1 MSGHDEASGS
11 RVRALLWGLGL
22 FLGTVGLVLLDF
34 TLVLAGYWNAT
45 RDCLE
50 RWGCR
55 EPAVG
60 PADGSLVAFGTSL
73 LALFLVTVSTAL
85 SGAAGLRGVRQWLGL
100 VTVAG
105 QLIGITIVVDA
116 TG

>member
-1 MSGHDEASGS
+1 MIGPEEAPGPGL
-11 RVRALLWGLGL
+11 RALLVGWAL
-22 FLGTVGLVLLDF
+22 FLGTVVLVVVDC
-34 TLVLAGYWNAT
+34 TVVLAGYWNAT
-45 RDCLE
+45 NDCME

-55 EPAVG
+55 EPTVG

-73 LALFLVTVSTAL
+73 LALLLATLSMAL
-85 SGAAGLRGVRQWLGL
+85 PGWTPSAVRRWLGL

-105 QLIGITIVVDA
+105 QVIGIVVVVDA

>member
-1 MSGHDEASGS
+1 MTGPEEAPEHD
-11 RVRALLWGLGL
+11 VRALLVGWAL
-22 FLGTVGLVLLDF
+22 FLGTVLLVVVDC
-34 TLVLAGYWNAT
+34 TVVLAGYWNAT
-45 RDCLE
+45 NDCME

-55 EPAVG
+55 EPTVG

-73 LALFLVTVSTAL
+73 LALLLATLSMAL
-85 SGAAGLRGVRQWLGL
+85 PGWTLRAVRRWLGL

-105 QLIGITIVVDA
+105 QVIGIVVVVDA

>member
-1 MSGHDEASGS
+1 MSGHDEAAGPGL
-11 RVRALLWGLGL
+11 RALLWGWVL
-22 FLGTVGLVLLDF
+22 FVGTVVLILVDS

-45 RDCLE
+45 GECLE

-60 PADGSLVAFGTSL
+60 PADASLVAFGTSL
-73 LALFLVTVSTAL
+73 LALFLATVSMAL
-85 SGAAGLRGVRQWLGL
+85 SEAAGLRGVRQWLGL

-105 QLIGITIVVDA
+105 QLIGITTVVDA

>member
-1 MSGHDEASGS
+1 MSAREDAPGP
-11 RVRALLWGLGL
+11 RALLVGWGL
-22 FLGTVGLVLLDF
+22 FLGTVVLVMVDC
-34 TLVLAGYWNAT
+34 TVVLAGYWNAT
-45 RDCLE
+45 SDCLE

-60 PADGSLVAFGTSL
+60 PADGSLLAFGTSL
-73 LALFLVTVSTAL
+73 LALFLVAVSTAL
-85 SGAAGLRGVRQWLGL
+85 PRVGLRGVRRWLGL

-105 QLIGITIVVDA
+105 QLVGIATVVDA